1 MSGASRRVAE
11 YNNKCDKTN
20 NLETYREKMMTSP
33 AAAIFNAKTIAIVGA
48 TEKSHWPRN
57 IFGNLQKS
65 GYAGKV
71 FPVNPK
77 RDEIFGVPC
86 FPDLASLPE
95 LADLALMIIPAPAI
109 ENALR
114 QGAANGLKAAVVYA
128 SGFGDG
134 GREESIKR
142 GAEFRTALDEIGIPI
157 CGPNCMGLAGIR
169 EKIYCYPHTHVS
181 DMEPGPV
188 ALITQSGGTLSYFT
202 RAGQERGLRFSYA
215 ISSGNELSLDLADYM
230 NFVIDDPETKQ
241 LCLFIEGIRKP
252 DEFMKAAGRALK
264 ADKPIIA
271 IKTGRSEKSR
281 EAAQS
286 HSGAIAGDYAAYEAV
301 CERYGII
308 NCETLEEMIEMT
320 LAFQQE
326 RLPTGP
332 SIAFMTTSGGT
343 VDLLHDYCDQENAV
357 IADLAPQTVEAIR
370 PYVPADCHIR
380 NPIDT
385 GAPVGVSGKSAPAE
399 ICKAFAADPGVDM
412 VAWCNNMPGSA
423 RSAGPQ
429 DEVKELIAS
438 TGKPIISFARMPHQ
452 IPDGGLDFQGATNMP
467 FLQGTRAGVRAMN
480 ALWYFGE
487 RAGRETATAP
497 APSGTQSNCS
507 GEALEA
513 ALAAKGLPV
522 PKTARATNSSDAGEA
537 ATKVGF
543 PAAIKIISPEAS
555 HKTEVGGVA
564 LNISDETAAI
574 AAAEGMAKK
583 LHAIDSK
590 ASIDGFLAQEMVS
603 GVELLVGARDDD
615 QYGPMLIVGAGG
627 VMVELIKDVALRLLP
642 ASEDDIRNMLSEL
655 RVSSM
660 LDGFRGI
667 GPADTDALIAGIK
680 GLSEFFLD
688 HRTWLADIEIN
699 PLMVRPKGKGVC
711 AVDIRTV
718 ER

>member
-1 MSGASRRVAE
+1 
-11 YNNKCDKTN
+11 
-20 NLETYREKMMTSP
+20 MTSP
-33 AAAIFNAKTIAIVGA
+33 ATAIYNAKTIAIVGA

-57 IFGNLQKS
+57 IFSNLQKS
-65 GYAGKV
+65 GYPGKV

-77 RDEIFGVPC
+77 RNEIFGVPC
-86 FPDLASLPE
+86 FKDLASLPE
-95 LADLALMIIPAPAI
+95 PADLALMIIPAPAI
-109 ENALR
+109 EGALR
-114 QGAANGLKAAVVYA
+114 LGAANGLKAAVVYS

-142 GAEFRTALDEIGIPI
+142 GAEFQKTLDEIDIPI

-169 EKIYCYPHTHVS
+169 EKIYCYPHLHVS
-181 DMEPGPV
+181 DMDPGPV

-241 LCLFIEGIRKP
+241 LCLFIEGIRQPEK
-252 DEFMKAAGRALK
+252 FMEASGRALK
-264 ADKPIIA
+264 AGKPIIA
-271 IKTGRSEKSR
+271 IKTGRSQKSR

-286 HSGAIAGDYAAYEAV
+286 HSGAIAGDFAAYEAV

-320 LAFQQE
+320 LSFQQN
-326 RLPTGP
+326 RLPKGP

-343 VDLLHDYCDQENAV
+343 VDLLHDYCEQENAIV
-357 IADLAPQTVEAIR
+357 GDLSPKTIEAIR

-399 ICKAFAADPGVDM
+399 ICKAFAADPGIDM

-429 DEVKELIAS
+429 EEVKDLIAS
-438 TGKPIISFARMPHQ
+438 TDKPVISFARMPHQ
-452 IPDGGLDFQGATNMP
+452 IPEGGLDFQDATNMP

-480 ALWYFGE
+480 ALWFFGE
-487 RAGRETATAP
+487 RAGRNLP
-497 APSGTQSNCS
+497 PIPKPSGNKRNCS

-513 ALAAKGLPV
+513 ALAAKDLPA
-522 PKTARATNSSDAGEA
+522 PKSARAANSKEIGKA
-537 ATKVGF
+537 AAKVGF
-543 PAAIKIISPEAS
+543 PAAIKIISPQAN
-555 HKTEVGGVA
+555 HKTEVGGVC
-564 LNISDETAAI
+564 LNISDEVAAV
-574 AAAEGMAKK
+574 AAAENMTKK
-583 LHAIDSK
+583 LNAIDTK
-590 ASIDGFLAQEMVS
+590 ANIDGFLAQEMVL

-615 QYGPMLIVGAGG
+615 QYGPILIVGAGG
-627 VMVELIKDVALRLLP
+627 VMVELVKDVSVRLLP
-642 ASEDDIRNMLSEL
+642 VSENDIRDMLGEL
-655 RVSSM
+655 KIST
-660 LDGFRGI
+660 LIDGFRGG
-667 GPADTDALIAGIK
+667 GPTDKDALIAGIK
-680 GLSEFFLD
+680 GLADFFLD

-699 PLMVRPKGKGVC
+699 PLMVRPKGKGIC
-711 AVDIRTV
+711 AVDIRAV
-718 ER
+718 SC